1 MKVARKGIMLV
12 LSSPSGAG
20 KTTISRR
27 LLEAEP
33 ELTMSISVTTRKM
46 RPGEVHGKDY
56 YFVDHEKFA
65 EMVKNNEFLEHAE
78 VFGNFYGT
86 PAKPVRDTMAEGRD
100 VLFDIDWQGT
110 EQLEKNAPEDVV
122 SVFILPPDM
131 IELEERLK
139 RRAQDADDV
148 IKRRME
154 KAAHEISHWDVY
166 DYVMVNEDLDESVN
180 HVRSILY
187 AERHRRER
195 LIGMKGFVKGLIG

>member
-1 MKVARKGIMLV
+1 MNVTRKGIMLV

-20 KTTISRR
+20 KTTISRK
-27 LLEAEP
+27 LLAAEP

-46 RPGEVHGKDY
+46 RPGYH
-56 YFVDHEKFA
+56 FVTHEKFA

-86 PAKPVRDTMAEGRD
+86 PAKPVRDTLEQGRD

-110 EQLEKNAPEDVV
+110 EQLEKNAPDDVV

-131 IELEERLK
+131 KELEDRLR

-148 IKRRME
+148 IKKRMA
-154 KAAHEISHWDVY
+154 KAEAEISHWDVY
-166 DYVMVNEDLDESVN
+166 DYVMVNEDVEISVN
-180 HVRSILY
+180 HVRSVLY

-195 LIGMKGFVKGLIG
+195 LVGMKAFVKELIG